1 MILIRQLREYQFVFG
16 KKKKSKNLKY
26 LIFNI
31 QKIIYRAGSRYESY
45 DNLGITH
52 VLRVAASLSNKS
64 SSAFGLMRNLQQIGS
79 NLSVSSDRELIEYN
93 VTLTRN
99 NLDTGLKYLQDAAT
113 RPIFKP
119 WELADLTSSIKGDLA
134 RVTPQVRAVDLLHR
148 AAFRSQLG
156 NSIFCAKY
164 NVGRISPES
173 LQHYVATNYRAS
185 RAAVVGVG
193 VDHQLLCGFAKSLN
207 LDSGTATD
215 APSSISGGSD
225 LRVDKAGEWAHVA
238 VGTQGGAWSNAKE
251 ALAFAVLQQVA
262 GSGAYAKRGNVNG
275 ALGKVVS
282 GAIGNQ
288 QFGFTALN
296 ASYSD
301 NGLFGFVLSADA
313 KNAGKVNSNY
323 KKLFL
328 FLLS

>member
-16 KKKKSKNLKY
+16 KKNKKTVLY
-26 LIFNI
+26 IILIKK
-31 QKIIYRAGSRYESY
+31 KIIHRAGSRYESY

-52 VLRVAASLSNKS
+52 VLRVAGGLSNKS
-64 SSAFGLMRNLQQIGS
+64 SSGFGLMRNLQQVGS
-79 NLSVSSDRELIEYN
+79 NLSVTSDRELIEYN
-93 VTLTRN
+93 VVLTRN
-99 NLDTGLKYLQDAAT
+99 NLDTGLKYLQDVAT
-113 RPIFKP
+113 RQVFKP
-119 WELADLTSSIKGDLA
+119 WELADLTSHIKGDLA

-148 AAFRSQLG
+148 AAFRSELG

-164 NVGRISPES
+164 NVGRISSET

-185 RAAVVGVG
+185 RTAVVGVG
-193 VDHQLLCGFAKSLN
+193 VDHQLLCGFAKSLH
-207 LDSGTATD
+207 LDSGSSTD
-215 APSSISGGSD
+215 APSSISSGGD
-225 LRVDKAGEWAHVA
+225 LRVDKTGQWAHVA

-282 GAIGNQ
+282 GALGNQ
-288 QFGFTALN
+288 QFGFNTLN

-313 KNAGKVNSNY
+313 KDAGKVNS
-323 KKLFL
+323 
-328 FLLS
+328 